1 MEQDKHPTT
10 IMDKI
15 KEKLRMEKEKRYDT
29 ILEYWA
35 KRGPFKNEDDIPPI
49 PIVSTEDYKSIIIP
63 NIIRCGG
70 IPKEDLVP
78 GKTYIGDC
86 RNATEAVWDGEKF
99 AYMRTKFGHT
109 YPETINH
116 FQDDDGYD
124 VFVPIKI
131 KEHFQNC

>member
-1 MEQDKHPTT
+1 MVIQEVKDKL
-10 IMDKI
+10 K
-15 KEKLRMEKEKRYDT
+15 KEKEERYNTVLNYWKERK
-29 ILEYWA
+29 
-35 KRGPFKNEDDIPPI
+35 PFRDEDDIPPI
-49 PIVSTEDYKSIIIP
+49 PIVLPKDYEEIIVP

-70 IPKEDLVP
+70 IPKDKLIV

-99 AYMRTKFGHT
+99 TYMRTKLGST

-124 VFVPIKI
+124 LFVPLKI
-131 KEHFQNC
+131 KNEK

>member
-1 MEQDKHPTT
+1 METQEVKDKL
-10 IMDKI
+10 K
-15 KEKLRMEKEKRYDT
+15 KEKEERYNTVLNHWKERK
-29 ILEYWA
+29 
-35 KRGPFKNEDDIPPI
+35 PFRDEDDIPPI
-49 PIVSTEDYKSIIIP
+49 PIVLSKDYEEIIVP

-70 IPKEDLVP
+70 IPKDKLIV

-99 AYMRTKFGHT
+99 TYMRTKLGST

-124 VFVPIKI
+124 LFVPLKI
-131 KEHFQNC
+131 KDEK

>member
-1 MEQDKHPTT
+1 MEIQEVKDKL
-10 IMDKI
+10 K
-15 KEKLRMEKEKRYDT
+15 KEKEERYNTVLNHWKERK
-29 ILEYWA
+29 
-35 KRGPFKNEDDIPPI
+35 PFRDEDDIPPI
-49 PIVSTEDYKSIIIP
+49 PIVLPKDYEEIIVP

-70 IPKEDLVP
+70 IPKDKLIV

-99 AYMRTKFGHT
+99 TYMRTKLGST

-124 VFVPIKI
+124 LFVPLKI
-131 KEHFQNC
+131 KK

>member
-1 MEQDKHPTT
+1 MEIQEVK
-10 IMDKI
+10 DKI
-15 KEKLRMEKEKRYDT
+15 KKEKEERYNT
-29 ILEYWA
+29 VLNHWKER
-35 KRGPFKNEDDIPPI
+35 KPFRDEDDIPPI
-49 PIVSTEDYKSIIIP
+49 PIVLPKDYEEIIVP

-70 IPKEDLVP
+70 IPKDKLIV

-99 AYMRTKFGHT
+99 TYMRTKFGST

-124 VFVPIKI
+124 LFVPLKI
-131 KEHFQNC
+131 KDEK

>member
-1 MEQDKHPTT
+1 MKIQEVKDKL
-10 IMDKI
+10 K
-15 KEKLRMEKEKRYDT
+15 KEKEERYNTVLNYWKERK
-29 ILEYWA
+29 
-35 KRGPFKNEDDIPPI
+35 PFRDEDDIPPI
-49 PIVSTEDYKSIIIP
+49 PIVLPKDYEEIIVP

-70 IPKEDLVP
+70 IPKDKLIV

-99 AYMRTKFGHT
+99 TYMRTKLGST

-124 VFVPIKI
+124 LFVPLKI
-131 KEHFQNC
+131 KNEK

>member
-1 MEQDKHPTT
+1 MEIQEVKDKL
-10 IMDKI
+10 K
-15 KEKLRMEKEKRYDT
+15 KEKEERYNTVLNYWKERK
-29 ILEYWA
+29 
-35 KRGPFKNEDDIPPI
+35 PFRDEDDIPPI
-49 PIVSTEDYKSIIIP
+49 PIVLPKDYEEIIVP

-70 IPKEDLVP
+70 IPKDKLIV

-99 AYMRTKFGHT
+99 TYMRTKLGST

-124 VFVPIKI
+124 LFVPLKI
-131 KEHFQNC
+131 KSQ

>member
-1 MEQDKHPTT
+1 MEIQEVKDKL
-10 IMDKI
+10 K
-15 KEKLRMEKEKRYDT
+15 KEKEERYNTVLNHWKERK
-29 ILEYWA
+29 
-35 KRGPFKNEDDIPPI
+35 PFRDEDDIPPI
-49 PIVSTEDYKSIIIP
+49 PIVLPKDYEEIIVP

-70 IPKEDLVP
+70 IPKDKLIV

-99 AYMRTKFGHT
+99 TYMRTKLGST

-124 VFVPIKI
+124 LFVPLKI
-131 KEHFQNC
+131 KDEK

>member
-1 MEQDKHPTT
+1 MEIQEVKDKL
-10 IMDKI
+10 K
-15 KEKLRMEKEKRYDT
+15 KEKEERYNTVLNHWKERK
-29 ILEYWA
+29 
-35 KRGPFKNEDDIPPI
+35 PFKDEDDIPPI
-49 PIVSTEDYKSIIIP
+49 PIVLPKDYEEIIVP

-70 IPKEDLVP
+70 IPKDKLIV

-99 AYMRTKFGHT
+99 TYMRTKFGST

-124 VFVPIKI
+124 LFVPLKI
-131 KEHFQNC
+131 KNEK

>member
-1 MEQDKHPTT
+1 MEIQEVKDKL
-10 IMDKI
+10 K
-15 KEKLRMEKEKRYDT
+15 KEKEERYNTVLNHWKERK
-29 ILEYWA
+29 
-35 KRGPFKNEDDIPPI
+35 PFRDEGDIPPI
-49 PIVSTEDYKSIIIP
+49 PIVLPKDYEEIIVP

-70 IPKEDLVP
+70 IPKDKLIV

-99 AYMRTKFGHT
+99 TYMRTKFGST

-124 VFVPIKI
+124 LFVPLKI
-131 KEHFQNC
+131 KDEK